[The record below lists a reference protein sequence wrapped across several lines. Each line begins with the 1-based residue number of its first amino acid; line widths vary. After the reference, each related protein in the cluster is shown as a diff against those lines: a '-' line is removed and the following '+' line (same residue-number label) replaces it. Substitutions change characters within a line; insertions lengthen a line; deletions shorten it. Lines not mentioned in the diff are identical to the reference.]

1 MELVADDAATTLEAI
16 RLKTGGSLKLIAEY
30 RRLILGS
37 GGESQKDDLS
47 QVVEVLSKIY
57 EQMVL
62 LNQTLQQQDKSR
74 IMMSQ
79 SLDND
84 NQMIVKQAN
93 TPKSKV
99 ALSSGNDNQM
109 QPMIPVVVPKVALSS
124 DNDSRAKARELLLQG
139 VNVAEVARQTD
150 ISESTV
156 RRMRD
161 KIKKQ
166 T

>member
-1 MELVADDAATTLEAI
+1 MELVAANEATTLEAI

-62 LNQTLQQQDKSR
+62 LNQTLQPRFESR
-74 IMMSQ
+74 IMMPK

-84 NQMIVKQAN
+84 NQMIVKHADA
-93 TPKSKV
+93 PKPKV
-99 ALSSGNDNQM
+99 ALSLGNDNQT
-109 QPMIPVVVPKVALSS
+109 QPTTATKVALSS
-124 DNDSRAKARELLLQG
+124 DNGNREKARELLLQG
-139 VNVAEVARQTD
+139 VNVAEVSRQTGV
-150 ISESTV
+150 SESTV

-161 KIKKQ
+161 RIKKQ

>member
-1 MELVADDAATTLEAI
+1 MELVAANEATTLEAI

-62 LNQTLQQQDKSR
+62 LNQTLQPRVESR
-74 IMMSQ
+74 IMMPK

-84 NQMIVKQAN
+84 NQMIVKQVDA
-93 TPKSKV
+93 PKSKV
-99 ALSSGNDNQM
+99 ALSLDNDNQT
-109 QPMIPVVVPKVALSS
+109 QPTTATKVALSS
-124 DNDSRAKARELLLQG
+124 DNGNREKARELLLQG
-139 VNVAEVARQTD
+139 VNATEIARQTGVPR
-150 ISESTV
+150 STV

-161 KIKKQ
+161 RINREQ
-166 T
+166 I

>member
-99 ALSSGNDNQM
+99 ALSSGND
-109 QPMIPVVVPKVALSS
+109 
-124 DNDSRAKARELLLQG
+124 SRAKARELLLQG
-139 VNVAEVARQTD
+139 VNVAEVARQTG
-150 ISESTV
+150 IPESTV

>member
-1 MELVADDAATTLEAI
+1 MELVAANEATTLEAI

-62 LNQTLQQQDKSR
+62 LNQTLQPRVESR
-74 IMMSQ
+74 IMMPK

-84 NQMIVKQAN
+84 NQMIVKQVDA
-93 TPKSKV
+93 PKSKV
-99 ALSSGNDNQM
+99 ALSLGNDNQT
-109 QPMIPVVVPKVALSS
+109 QPTTATKVALSS
-124 DNDSRAKARELLLQG
+124 DNGNREKVRELLLQG
-139 VNVAEVARQTD
+139 VNVAEVSRQTGVP
-150 ISESTV
+150 ESTV

-161 KIKKQ
+161 RINREQ
-166 T
+166 I